1 MESYS
6 LNKFRFRKKIASFDY
21 DWTLVKPKSNSTIPK
36 NKEDWIWL
44 RPNVP
49 DVLRSYYDKGYSIM
63 IFTNQ
68 SKSWK
73 VDQIKE
79 VLGLLNI
86 PILCIIATS
95 KEYYKPNPHIFTET
109 VQKAWDK
116 KYSFYCGDAL
126 GRVADWS
133 DSDKQF
139 ADNLGLQIKQP
150 EEIFPFVKEH
160 ENEVVNVFNKDD
172 QEMIIMIGFPGS
184 GKSTFANQNF
194 NDRYKIVSGDELK
207 TIKKI
212 INYTKQM
219 LNEKY
224 SVVIDATNPSKKKR
238 AEYIQI
244 ANELKI
250 PVRCIHITTSIEE
263 SMYRNNERARSGN
276 GVPKIVYN
284 IYKKHFE
291 EPTQDEGCEII
302 KI

>member
-1 MESYS
+1 MELYS

-36 NKEDWIWL
+36 NKEDWMWL

-49 DVLRSYYDKGYSIM
+49 DILQSYYDKGYSIM

-73 VDQIKE
+73 VEQIKE

-86 PILCIIATS
+86 PILCVIATS

-109 VQKAWDK
+109 VQKVWDK

-133 DSDKQF
+133 GSDKQF
-139 ADNLGLQIKQP
+139 ADNIGMQTKQP
-150 EEIFPFVKEH
+150 EEIFPFVKDEK
-160 ENEVVNVFNKDD
+160 NETDIFNKDG

-184 GKSTFANQNF
+184 GKSTFAKQHF
-194 NDRYKIVSGDELK
+194 NNDKYKIVSGDELK

-212 INYTKQM
+212 TNYTKQM
-219 LNEKY
+219 LEEKH
-224 SVVIDATNPSKKKR
+224 SVIIDATNPSKKKR
-238 AEYIQI
+238 AEYIEI
-244 ANELKI
+244 AKTFDI
-250 PVRCIHITTSIEE
+250 PVRCIHITTSLEE
-263 SMYRNNERARSGN
+263 SIYRNNERAKTGN

-284 IYKKHFE
+284 IYRKNFE